1 MLFICFFLKQVSIP
15 DLVSSEFKPQVTPVK
30 NVSKWQHPTTGL
42 NRRYIVDDRFHSSV
56 NPHKSELC
64 AYHGM
69 NLLEQSNCIGTSYQE
84 SVNQLKKKRL
94 QSSTVQSFFV
104 HFLYNYLMDFYG
116 NEQVVLKQQRELN
129 SRLGPNQVIIRDE
142 FQRFIIKEKGAM

>member
-15 DLVSSEFKPQVTPVK
+15 DLASSELKPQVTPVK

-56 NPHKSELC
+56 NPQKSELC
-64 AYHGM
+64 AYRSM